1 MLFFVVLGAIFLMST
16 DDLVSIFLSI
26 ELQSYGLYLLSTIYR
41 NSELATTGGLIYFLL
56 GGLSSCFILL
66 GSALLYAN
74 SGTTNMDGL
83 YIITSIS
90 DNIDSWYGVWY
101 KPYYINISLLIFS
114 VGFLFKVSAAPVER
128 CRKSLLWVIKLSNS
142 WDLLKLL
149 ILSKVRKYLS
159 GWINTSGKVISQ
171 KMNVN
176 EMEYRGSKSN
186 KDDITLFEKEQRVYG
201 SYYSS
206 LQLRCTLTGCENS
219 YQNKILFKQINR
231 SVRLYSTGANMSTL
245 PNWCKGEDLSWF
257 WCGLI
262 DGEGCFIISITKSNK
277 NKVGWSVKLVF
288 KIALHKKDES
298 ILRKLQEFFGVGN
311 INSSGDCLQF
321 RVESIKDLPIVI
333 SFFDEHLL
341 ITKKHA
347 DYLLFKLAVN
357 LVLNKEHLT
366 TEGLQKIDAIRGLM
380 NRGQPSKLLQ
390 SALATSTFSVVR
402 PLVPDLPITA
412 PAWLAGFATA
422 EGCFFIN
429 IHKSKST
436 KLGEAVQL
444 RFILVQHICD
454 EQLMKRIKDYFGC
467 GNLLVKRET
476 VHFTVTN
483 FVDLTEK
490 VIPFFSKYPVQGVKS
505 KDFADWCKV
514 ADLMK
519 NGKAHLTAE
528 GLEQIGKIKDGMNK
542 GRK

>member
-1 MLFFVVLGAIFLMST
+1 M
-16 DDLVSIFLSI
+16 
-26 ELQSYGLYLLSTIYR
+26 
-41 NSELATTGGLIYFLL
+41 
-56 GGLSSCFILL
+56 
-66 GSALLYAN
+66 
-74 SGTTNMDGL
+74 
-83 YIITSIS
+83 
-90 DNIDSWYGVWY
+90 
-101 KPYYINISLLIFS
+101 
-114 VGFLFKVSAAPVER
+114 
-128 CRKSLLWVIKLSNS
+128 
-142 WDLLKLL
+142 
-149 ILSKVRKYLS
+149 
-159 GWINTSGKVISQ
+159 
-171 KMNVN
+171 
-176 EMEYRGSKSN
+176 
-186 KDDITLFEKEQRVYG
+186 
-201 SYYSS
+201 
-206 LQLRCTLTGCENS
+206 
-219 YQNKILFKQINR
+219 
-231 SVRLYSTGANMSTL
+231 
-245 PNWCKGEDLSWF
+245 
-257 WCGLI
+257 
-262 DGEGCFIISITKSNK
+262 
-277 NKVGWSVKLVF
+277 
-288 KIALHKKDES
+288 
-298 ILRKLQEFFGVGN
+298 
-311 INSSGDCLQF
+311 
-321 RVESIKDLPIVI
+321 PIVI
-333 SFFDEHLL
+333 KFFDEHLL